1 MSRSRV
7 KLDNGGEERV
17 RSGSGFDVRD
27 ATYHV
32 VHRGI
37 NGQACF
43 FADEDCQFYLSRLK
57 AVAVNSQCDIHAY
70 VLMPDYVQLL
80 ATARRNGA
88 LARMMGTISK
98 RYAQHVNYV
107 YGHGDAVWE
116 RRYRASLVGRDDY
129 VLRCYRFIE
138 LHPVRMGSADH
149 PDDYPWSSYCANATG
164 SGNEP
169 IKAHAQ
175 YEALGRDAAARQTA
189 YRKLC
194 SADLR
199 EDDLEEIKAALI
211 SGRAIGTSMCAEGID
226 AAL

>member
-1 MSRSRV
+1 MMQT
-7 KLDNGGEERV
+7 G
-17 RSGSGFDVRD
+17 
-27 ATYHV
+27 TYHV

-43 FADEDCQFYLSRLK
+43 FADEDCQLYLSCLK
-57 AVAVNSQCDIHAY
+57 AVAANSQCDIHAY

-80 ATARRNGA
+80 ATARKNGA

-107 YGHGDAVWE
+107 YGHGDPVWE
-116 RRYRASLVGRDDY
+116 RRYRASIVGRDDY
-129 VLRCYRFIE
+129 VLKCYCFIE

-164 SGNEP
+164 SGNQL

-175 YEALGRDAAARQTA
+175 YETLGRDTAARQTA
-189 YRKLC
+189 YGNLC
-194 SADLR
+194 SAGLGAA
-199 EDDLEEIKAALI
+199 DLEEIKDALI
-211 SGRAIGTSMCAEGID
+211 RGRAIGDSVCAERAD
-226 AAL
+226 ALL